1 MVRCSAANY
10 IFVKVN
16 RNFVVL
22 LQIGWYSEDEG
33 LHLSLALDDSVGDLP
48 EIDVFSEPVSSP
60 LVNSIP
66 VNDRSI
72 HGRAFEQNQNDLVTA
87 IVSSSSEEEE
97 APLQARDD
105 NSVDAND
112 RRNKMPVFSYEAF
125 ISRTWSIVVLSVAIG
140 GTCVA
145 LFMFTYV
152 LIKMC
157 DGTLT
162 GNQTMGLILLVGV
175 TGLFASVVPWLLPPN
190 ETICTI
196 RHFLHPLIMVLCF
209 AILLVKAMQL
219 RSLVSVGLGGTIPQV
234 NQVFSLIFMI
244 LVQVVIAVEWYV
256 TSQPFKIV
264 LNEGYPECGVSQ
276 HRFLLLHVYP
286 FSLVMLAFFYGL
298 TVLKIKRN
306 FNEGRW
312 ITIACITIGPIFVA
326 WFLVYYFAPVHF
338 HDASVAVSIVAM
350 AGTLLTAI
358 FLPKMHTIAHQS
370 KLKNLDL
377 YRSHSDST
385 VFTGFSDFIAPF
397 PPSKKHQ
404 KYYPVYGYSNPYV
417 IPPPYTT
424 NNPGRPQP
432 VYHSPIHPRPT
443 VVGGPPTFVPA
454 GPPPPPHH
462 MNFNGLNYVSSHQ
475 KRGPRL
481 TAYTDWSH
489 NGRVEIPTSSSRGRS
504 RRRRHSSSPN
514 RNEVTTTPV
523 VKSPRS
529 KSSHKGSE
537 IEVTHTTS
545 RGRPRRRSISNTVT
559 AAATASVNPHQQ
571 HQTNPQHFLRIHTHS
586 NEVNVGTTDTSLVSS
601 TTRQHSSSPSDGMIL
616 TAAGLRDTISSEHKY
631 EENSNVVIL
640 GDGLNDMTNDSN
652 VYLATS

>member
-1 MVRCSAANY
+1 
-10 IFVKVN
+10 
-16 RNFVVL
+16 
-22 LQIGWYSEDEG
+22 
-33 LHLSLALDDSVGDLP
+33 
-48 EIDVFSEPVSSP
+48 
-60 LVNSIP
+60 
-66 VNDRSI
+66 
-72 HGRAFEQNQNDLVTA
+72 
-87 IVSSSSEEEE
+87 
-97 APLQARDD
+97 
-105 NSVDAND
+105 
-112 RRNKMPVFSYEAF
+112 
-125 ISRTWSIVVLSVAIG
+125 
-140 GTCVA
+140 
-145 LFMFTYV
+145 
-152 LIKMC
+152 
-157 DGTLT
+157 
-162 GNQTMGLILLVGV
+162 
-175 TGLFASVVPWLLPPN
+175 
-190 ETICTI
+190 
-196 RHFLHPLIMVLCF
+196 
-209 AILLVKAMQL
+209 
-219 RSLVSVGLGGTIPQV
+219 
-234 NQVFSLIFMI
+234 
-244 LVQVVIAVEWYV
+244 
-256 TSQPFKIV
+256 
-264 LNEGYPECGVSQ
+264 
-276 HRFLLLHVYP
+276 
-286 FSLVMLAFFYGL
+286 
-298 TVLKIKRN
+298 
-306 FNEGRW
+306 
-312 ITIACITIGPIFVA
+312 
-326 WFLVYYFAPVHF
+326 
-338 HDASVAVSIVAM
+338 
-350 AGTLLTAI
+350 
-358 FLPKMHTIAHQS
+358 MHTIAHQS

-489 NGRVEIPTSSSRGRS
+489 NGRVEMPTSSSRGRS

-616 TAAGLRDTISSEHKY
+616 TAAGLRDTLSSEHKY